1 MFKLLLILLLL
12 PFVGAV
18 LIAPLK
24 ERKADVTSSI
34 FAGIV
39 LVLAIWAI
47 IKSKLVP
54 ISFPL
59 ADLPWLTSRHPLFG
73 LQIDPL
79 SCLLLIAV
87 TLVGFLVVLYSAGY
101 VSEFNREHP
110 TQAEKGR
117 YYFFLL
123 LFIGSMT
130 GLVLSPNFFQLFLFW
145 ELTTLCSWGLISHL
159 RTREAVQ
166 AGFKALVIT
175 HGAGLF
181 FVAALLIM
189 YVQTGSFEFNALREL
204 PAGLKT
210 LTVVFLL
217 IGAWGK
223 AAQFPFSTWLPTAMA
238 APTPASAYLHAAA
251 MVKAGVYLTARVVI
265 SSQVVPEPVGY
276 LMGAMAL
283 ITMYIGLTFYFF
295 QDDLKRLLAFSTIT
309 HLGYMFLGLSLG
321 PLGSTLAVQGGLLHL
336 INHSFTKSLLF
347 LAVGAI
353 SCATGTKSITK
364 LSGLGRKMPIT
375 TAAFVVGALA
385 ISGVP
390 PFNIFWS
397 KFFIVAGAIQLGSAW
412 GWIVGVLAVAESVAC
427 FAWFLKV
434 MQRVF
439 FGPTSPEAEIAVDP
453 PWTMLVPLFVLIVL
467 SLLSPTFGLPIIA
480 DAIGGL
486 SL

>member
-1 MFKLLLILLLL
+1 
-12 PFVGAV
+12 
-18 LIAPLK
+18 
-24 ERKADVTSSI
+24 
-34 FAGIV
+34 
-39 LVLAIWAI
+39 
-47 IKSKLVP
+47 
-54 ISFPL
+54 
-59 ADLPWLTSRHPLFG
+59 
-73 LQIDPL
+73 
-79 SCLLLIAV
+79 
-87 TLVGFLVVLYSAGY
+87 
-101 VSEFNREHP
+101 
-110 TQAEKGR
+110 
-117 YYFFLL
+117 
-123 LFIGSMT
+123 
-130 GLVLSPNFFQLFLFW
+130 
-145 ELTTLCSWGLISHL
+145 
-159 RTREAVQ
+159 
-166 AGFKALVIT
+166 
-175 HGAGLF
+175 
-181 FVAALLIM
+181 
-189 YVQTGSFEFNALREL
+189 
-204 PAGLKT
+204 
-210 LTVVFLL
+210 
-217 IGAWGK
+217 
-223 AAQFPFSTWLPTAMA
+223 MA

-412 GWIVGVLAVAESVAC
+412 VGL
-427 FAWFLKV
+427 
-434 MQRVF
+434 
-439 FGPTSPEAEIAVDP
+439 
-453 PWTMLVPLFVLIVL
+453 
-467 SLLSPTFGLPIIA
+467 
-480 DAIGGL
+480 
-486 SL
+486 